1 VSVKY
6 PLYIKKGDKEV
17 SEQVSIEAYHN
28 FAQTCRSP
36 STRRIYEIGLHNFMD
51 FLKISDNAYD
61 KLVDKDHK
69 LIQMDICA
77 FITYLRQKNCSS
89 SSVSTYLSGI
99 RHFYDINGIDLHWKR
114 IHKFEGE
121 KEKPAEDRPYT
132 HSEIKLLLEHTIL
145 RNRAII
151 LLMAS
156 SGPRVGALRY
166 IRTKDLEPIDKYK
179 IYKITYYPHSKKDRY
194 VSYCTPEARA
204 EIDSYLDYR
213 KRWGERL
220 RDDTPLFRKDYDAH
234 ESLTSPVIA
243 LSENRMRN
251 LILKICRDCGLRGV
265 NGFEGNRYQRTN
277 IMANHGL
284 RKFFETNCFRGG
296 MNREYIRRL
305 LGQKGG
311 SSILEDAYLKLSEE
325 ELLEGDNRHVGYIG
339 VIDQLTISDEH
350 RVKRENEI
358 LKIRADKVDGVLA
371 EIAEIRQQLGLE

>member
-1 VSVKY
+1 MVMAEQKQQQQ
-6 PLYIKKGDKEV
+6 EV
-17 SEQVSIEAYHN
+17 STLAYHN
-28 FAQTCRSP
+28 FTQTCRSP

-51 FLKISDNAYD
+51 FLKIPDDAYD
-61 KLVDKDHK
+61 KLVEKDHK
-69 LIQMDICA
+69 LIQMDICN
-77 FITYLRQKNCSS
+77 FITYLRKKDCSS

-121 KEKPAEDRPYT
+121 KEKRAEDRPYT

-156 SGPRVGALRY
+156 SGPRVGALRFVR
-166 IRTKDLEPIDKYK
+166 IKDLEPVDSYN

-194 VSYCTPEARA
+194 ISYCTPEARA

-220 RDDTPLFRKDYDAH
+220 KDETPLFRKDYDAH
-234 ESLTSPVIA
+234 ESVTSPAIA

-251 LILKICRDCGLRGV
+251 LILKICRDSGLRQVSGI
-265 NGFEGNRYQRTN
+265 ENRYQRTS
-277 IMANHGL
+277 IMANHGF
-284 RKFFETNCFRGG
+284 RKFFETNSFRAG

-305 LGQKGG
+305 MGQKGG

-325 ELLEGDNRHVGYIG
+325 ELLEGDNRH
-339 VIDQLTISDEH
+339 
-350 RVKRENEI
+350 
-358 LKIRADKVDGVLA
+358 
-371 EIAEIRQQLGLE
+371 